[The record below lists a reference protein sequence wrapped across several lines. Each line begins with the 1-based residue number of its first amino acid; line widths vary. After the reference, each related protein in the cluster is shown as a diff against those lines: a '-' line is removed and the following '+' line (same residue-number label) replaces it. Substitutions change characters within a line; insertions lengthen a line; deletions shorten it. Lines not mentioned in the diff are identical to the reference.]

1 MDLQEIKQTLVEG
14 NTELIALVMS
24 DDTYD
29 VHFVLI
35 AGCSRATG
43 RVIYIP
49 DNDSYSD
56 RDLYV
61 PGRYGYIDEA
71 EDGGLVFTKTFD
83 TKKSELPTI
92 LPGTVHNIDKTERRL
107 GIRFNPELIER
118 HLDHEFR
125 SVSAVYPKRERQR
138 DEWEVISQFDVADSS
153 TKNIDAQIAK
163 LLRYRDT
170 YNS

>member
-1 MDLQEIKQTLVEG
+1 MDLREIEQTLAEG
-14 NTELIALVMS
+14 NTELVALVMS

-29 VHFVLI
+29 VHFVLM
-35 AGCSRATG
+35 AGRSRATG
-43 RVIYIP
+43 RVIYVP
-49 DNDSYSD
+49 DNDSYAD
-56 RDLYV
+56 RGIYV
-61 PGRYGYIDEA
+61 PGRYGYIDEV
-71 EDGGLVFTKTFD
+71 EDGGLAFTKTFD
-83 TKKSELPTI
+83 TKKSKLPTI

-138 DEWEVISQFDVADSS
+138 DEWEVISQFDVTDDSVKS
-153 TKNIDAQIAK
+153 IDKQIAR

-170 YNS
+170 YKS